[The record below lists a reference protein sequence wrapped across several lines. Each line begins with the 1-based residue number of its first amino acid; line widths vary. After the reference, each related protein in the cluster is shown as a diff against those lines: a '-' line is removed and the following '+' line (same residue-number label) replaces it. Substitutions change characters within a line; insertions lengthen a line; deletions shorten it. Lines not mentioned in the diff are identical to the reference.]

1 MYRISNFKCITTCAW
16 SLLAFNRGFNSYD
29 YHNKSSSNLKTT
41 TNSFYID
48 KVGWGLASI
57 VIYLNPVTFFFVL
70 YKEIY
75 RLEVN
80 LRGLEDEKKTEYY
93 NKVFF

>member
-1 MYRISNFKCITTCAW
+1 MYRIPNFKCITACAW
-16 SLLAFNRGFNSYD
+16 TLLGFNRGFNSYD
-29 YHNKSSSNLKTT
+29 YHNKSSNLKT

-48 KVGWGLASI
+48 KLGWGLASI